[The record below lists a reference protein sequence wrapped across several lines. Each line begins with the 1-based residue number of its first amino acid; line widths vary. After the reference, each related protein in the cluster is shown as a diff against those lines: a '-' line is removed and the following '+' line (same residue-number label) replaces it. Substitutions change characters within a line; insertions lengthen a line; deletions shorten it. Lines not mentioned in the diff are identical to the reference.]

1 MYLPLRGVTNM
12 LTPLE
17 RCMLF
22 ITLFFFTVVSK
33 KSASRTH
40 FKLNSEKCTPLW
52 FFFLSWVGFNQDS
65 KTLVNVWMQICAKF
79 SSKQTIM
86 SLYRQSAGILP
97 FVTHRDDRSRPTNLD
112 SAEPLR
118 HGKISAAKNGLV
130 PCHPLGWRSF
140 QRGILSH
147 RCPYLHSTRTQH
159 PFSTR
164 CRSSIIE
171 DGTNLPIHFYLIFLT
186 ASWLQDTWY
195 KLCIET

>member
-1 MYLPLRGVTNM
+1 M
-12 LTPLE
+12 LT
-17 RCMLF
+17 
-22 ITLFFFTVVSK
+22 SK
-33 KSASRTH
+33 VLKFSTILSKQVRSA
-40 FKLNSEKCTPLW
+40 N
-52 FFFLSWVGFNQDS
+52 WVGFNQDS

-171 DGTNLPIHFYLIFLT
+171 DGTNYHFWGTYRFIFILYFWQPRDCRIHDINYV
-186 ASWLQDTWY
+186 SRHKY
-195 KLCIET
+195 